1 MDKKIVFFDIDGT
14 IYKFSSGMPQDTR
27 EAIIQLKKNGHIPV
41 ICTGRTRCM
50 IYDEHLDAGFEHIV
64 GGAGTYVE
72 IDGEERFLVE
82 MEDSEIQRV
91 LNGFLECNFFPVAEG
106 RYNIYLGED
115 YSNLTKDNILFIDV
129 YKQKIPEKIRSIF
142 SENKRISK
150 ISGAFKENSDMK
162 RMIEMFQDDY
172 YIINHHGHLL
182 ELVPK
187 PYNKAKGIEQ
197 MIKEMD
203 IPWENTYAFG
213 DSFNDI
219 DMLEYVKYGCAMGN
233 SDPEIKERVQYI
245 TDDFDKGGIANALKG
260 FDLI

>member
-1 MDKKIVFFDIDGT
+1 MDKKIIFFDIDGT
-14 IYKFSSGMPQDTR
+14 IYNFSTGMPKDTK

-50 IYDEHLDAGFEHIV
+50 IYEEHLEAGFEHIV
-64 GGAGTYVE
+64 AGAGTYVE
-72 IDGEERFLVE
+72 IDGEERFLSE
-82 MEDSEIQRV
+82 LEDTKVQQV
-91 LNGFLECNFFPVAEG
+91 LDGFLKCNFFPIAEG
-106 RYNIYLGED
+106 KNNIYLGED
-115 YSNLTKDNILFIDV
+115 YNNISKDKLLFIDV

-142 SENKRISK
+142 DDNKHISK
-150 ISGAFKENSDMK
+150 ISGAFKENCNINM
-162 RMIEMFQDDY
+162 MIEMFHDDY
-172 YIINHHGHLL
+172 YIINHYGYLL
-182 ELVPK
+182 ELIPK
-187 PYNKAKGIEQ
+187 PFNKAKGIEQ

-233 SDPEIKERVQYI
+233 SDPEIKERVKYI
-245 TDDFDKGGIANALKG
+245 TDDFDKGGIANALKR